1 VAVETLSTGL
11 IALLIA
17 WGAVTVVLI
26 CALIYRSTLEVH
38 EEDQM
43 FLAPAGE
50 ILAREQRAL
59 VAKIESLS
67 RPIKVLWIASATLLV
82 VTAGLWVWQ
91 GIKNF

>member
-1 VAVETLSTGL
+1 METLSTSL

-59 VAKIESLS
+59 VARIESLS
-67 RPIKVLWIASATLLV
+67 RPIKVLWIASAALLA

>member
-1 VAVETLSTGL
+1 METLSTGL

>member
-1 VAVETLSTGL
+1 VETLSTGL

-59 VAKIESLS
+59 VARIESLS

-82 VTAGLWVWQ
+82 VTAGLWAWQ

>member
-1 VAVETLSTGL
+1 METLSTGL

-67 RPIKVLWIASATLLV
+67 RPIKVLWIASATLLA